1 MNTSQRQY
9 WARVHATFQTI
20 SGKSSKNPKIGLTN
34 LTPKD
39 EDPLEGKLKFSSEG
53 EDDPMAKWKTVVFT
67 DQQEDKAKSERG
79 GGKKLDPSLRKRF
92 ETSNMKDNEAYVIM

>member
-1 MNTSQRQY
+1 MRL
-9 WARVHATFQTI
+9 HATLQTI
-20 SGKSSKNPKIGLTN
+20 SDKSSKYPKIGLTN
-34 LTPKD
+34 FTSQE

-67 DQQEDKAKSERG
+67 DQPEDKAKSDRNS
-79 GGKKLDPSLRKRF
+79 GKKDNINSLKKRF